1 VIDFG
6 TSMKIVADEKL
17 LRRIG
22 TVFNIYLLKALLH
35 GT

>member
-6 TSMKIVADEKL
+6 TSRKIVADEKL
-17 LRRIG
+17 SRRIG
-22 TVFNIYLLKALLH
+22 TVFSFYSLKALLH